1 MENISK
7 TFIEVPYFTKKWF
20 ELGFNDDDLARL
32 QYRLAK
38 DPKSGVMMQGTGGIR
53 KIRFAIKG
61 KGKSSGARVCYVDFV
76 VFDTIYFISV
86 FSKNEKENL
95 TNEEKNILKTLVKEL
110 KDECAK
116 KK

>member
-53 KIRFAIKG
+53 KIRFAVKG
-61 KGKSSGARVCYVDFV
+61 KGKSSGSRVCYVDFA

-110 KDECAK
+110 KSECAK